1 MARGAGIV
9 LHRWVLGDHAV
20 THAHHWKVEAPDEA
34 VSAGRDHLEARCT
47 GCRARREYQLRPD
60 VVYAGA
66 FTDHPTAVRR
76 RDAALK
82 ARQVG

>member
-1 MARGAGIV
+1 
-9 LHRWVLGDHAV
+9 V

-47 GCRARREYQLRPD
+47 GCKAKRTYRLHTE
-60 VVYAGA
+60 VVFGA
-66 FTDHPTAVRR
+66 FPDYKTAVER